1 MPFGDAGELIRR
13 LVPGSISSTG
23 VAIGKVII
31 KTPEGVAPVLESL
44 ESLEF
49 LEPTPR
55 RFAPVANIDRM
66 GTDFLSCSGA
76 TIKFFAQT
84 STKGITTDGLRYGVG
99 VVLLLFSPVLFG
111 LGFLAL
117 EMTRKWS
124 CQASQPAY
132 LQPPY
137 IRPVCP
143 ALPPRLDAAGS
154 RRSTVRLREA
164 APRTPTA
171 TVR

>member
-49 LEPTPR
+49 LESTPR
-55 RFAPVANIDRM
+55 RFVPVANIDWM

-117 EMTRKWS
+117 ETTRKWS